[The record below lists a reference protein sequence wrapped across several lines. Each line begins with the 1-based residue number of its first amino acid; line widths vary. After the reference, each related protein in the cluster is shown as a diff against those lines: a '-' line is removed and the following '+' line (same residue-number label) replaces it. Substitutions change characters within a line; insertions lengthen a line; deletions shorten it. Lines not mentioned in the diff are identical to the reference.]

1 MQPEAKPRASTGA
14 AARRRR
20 FLIAHPNRVDYLP
33 TPEAWAVVQR
43 VRLHFP
49 KATIR
54 QVLDL
59 LVETGGKAF
68 PVTPANS

>member
-1 MQPEAKPRASTGA
+1 MSDRKQNA

-20 FLIAHPNRVDYLP
+20 FMSAHPNRVDYLP
-33 TPEAWAVVQR
+33 TPEAWEVVQR
-43 VRLHFP
+43 VRQQYP
-49 KATIR
+49 GSTYR

-68 PVTPANS
+68 PVTPTIA